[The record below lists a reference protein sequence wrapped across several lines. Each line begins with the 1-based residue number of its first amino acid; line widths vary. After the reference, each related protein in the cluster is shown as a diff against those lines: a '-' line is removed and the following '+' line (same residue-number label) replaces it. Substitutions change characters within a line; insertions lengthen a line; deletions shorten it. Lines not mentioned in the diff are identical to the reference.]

1 MTWWMGV
8 TMGLREIA
16 AHKFRSALTMLGI
29 ILGVCSL
36 VGMFALV
43 TGMTNGMRFAL
54 NQLGGLEKVTVVDQ
68 EPPLEQQHLAELSP
82 GRTWR
87 DVEAIRAN
95 CPLVEA
101 VSPEVDLRGAT
112 VVRGNRQ
119 SRPRQVVGALPEF
132 LLVNNFAVEH
142 GRFVSELDVWNAARV
157 CVLGQRTCA
166 DLFGATTPK
175 ENALGQIIEIN
186 GEPFTVVG
194 VFRLYETERAR
205 RAREAGRAEPPPSRF
220 DVRRVAARPRGGVRG
235 GHWLAGKNEI
245 VVMPLSTMQVIF
257 RSAALGGT
265 DADPRLTW
273 LNLRVRDPEFLDE
286 ALHQVRNTLLQTHRG
301 IEDFGFDTREAWAE
315 SIREQSQNAIRTGG
329 LIASISL
336 VVGGIGIMNIMLA
349 SIRERI
355 QEIGIRKAVG
365 ARDRDIFVQIL
376 VESVTLAVLGGVVGL
391 MFAFGLVM
399 VLEWMTP
406 PDYTPVITAPA
417 LVVSL
422 LFSVGVGIV
431 AGLYPAFQA
440 SRYNPIEALRLE

>member
-1 MTWWMGV
+1 
-8 TMGLREIA
+8 IA

-43 TGMTNGMRFAL
+43 TGLTNGMRFAL
-54 NQLGGLEKVTVVDQ
+54 NQLGGLEKVNVSDQ
-68 EPPLEQQHLAELSP
+68 EPPLDQQHLAELSP

-95 CPLVEA
+95 CSLIEA

-119 SRPRQVVGALPEF
+119 SRPRQVVGATPEF
-132 LLVNNFAVEH
+132 LTVNNFTVEH
-142 GRFVSELDVWNAARV
+142 GRFITELDLWNAARV
-157 CVLGQRTCA
+157 CVLGQRTWT
-166 DLFGATTPK
+166 DLFGPAAPT
-175 ENALGQIIEIN
+175 EERLGQTIEIN
-186 GEPFTVVG
+186 SEPFTVVG

-205 RAREAGRAEPPPSRF
+205 RQREAGKLDTTTISRF
-220 DVRRVAARPRGGVRG
+220 DPRRGRTTARPGMRG
-235 GHWLAGKNEI
+235 GHWLAAKNEI
-245 VVMPLSTMQVIF
+245 VVVPLSTMQVVF

-265 DADPRLTW
+265 DPDPRLTW
-273 LNLRVRDPEFLDE
+273 LNLRVRNAEQLDE

-301 IEDFGFDTREAWAE
+301 VEDFGFDTRESWAE

-355 QEIGIRKAVG
+355 HEIGIRKAVG

-376 VESVTLAVLGGVVGL
+376 VESTTLAMVGGIIGLVVS
-391 MFAFGLVM
+391 FGLVR

-406 PDYTPVITAPA
+406 PDYTPVVTWPA

-422 LFSVGVGIV
+422 VFSVGVGVV
-431 AGLYPAFQA
+431 AGLYPAFLA
-440 SRYNPIEALRLE
+440 ARYNPIEALRLE

>member
-1 MTWWMGV
+1 MNWWLGV
-8 TMGLREIA
+8 VVGLKEIA
-16 AHKFRSALTMLGI
+16 AHKFRSMLTMLGI

-54 NQLGGLEKVTVVDQ
+54 NQLGGLEKVTVIDQ

-101 VSPEVDLRGAT
+101 VSAEVDLRGAT

-119 SRPRQVVGALPEF
+119 SRPRQVVGATPEF
-132 LLVNNFAVEH
+132 LVVNNFVVES
-142 GRFVSELDVWNAARV
+142 GRFITELDLWNAARV
-157 CVLGQRTCA
+157 CVLGQRTWM
-166 DLFGATTPK
+166 DLFGPALPT
-175 ENALGQIIEIN
+175 EEHLGQAIEIN
-186 GEPFTVVG
+186 GEAFTVVG
-194 VFRLYETERAR
+194 VFQLYETKRAQQQ
-205 RAREAGRAEPPPSRF
+205 REAARTAAATPAVAQPR
-220 DVRRVAARPRGGVRG
+220 VRTTTRGGVRG
-235 GHWLAGKNEI
+235 GHWLVGKNEL
-245 VVMPLSTMQVIF
+245 VVLPLSTMQAVF

-265 DADPRLTW
+265 DPDPRLTW
-273 LNLRVRDPEFLDE
+273 LNLRVRNPEFLDE
-286 ALHQVRNTLLQTHRG
+286 ALHQVRNTLLLTHRG
-301 IEDFGFDTREAWAE
+301 IEDFGFDTRENWAE

-355 QEIGIRKAVG
+355 HEIGIRKAVG

-376 VESVTLAVLGGVVGL
+376 VESTTLAVLGGLVGL
-391 MFAFGLVM
+391 AFSFALVR

-406 PDYTPVITAPA
+406 PDYAPVVTWPA

-422 LFSVGVGIV
+422 VFSVGVGVV